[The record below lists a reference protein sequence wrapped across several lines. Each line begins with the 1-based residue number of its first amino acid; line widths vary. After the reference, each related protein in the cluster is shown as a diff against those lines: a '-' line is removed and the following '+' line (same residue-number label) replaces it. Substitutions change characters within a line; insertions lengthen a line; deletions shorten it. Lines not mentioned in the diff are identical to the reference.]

1 MNQSMNRRELLA
13 GGAIALGAALEVC
26 AMTTTEA
33 APAAKTKGFRFCLNT
48 STIQG
53 QKLSLEEEIE
63 IAAKAGYHAIEPWI
77 GEIEHYVQSGKSLSD
92 LRKRIHDHGMTV
104 EDGIG
109 FAEWIVDDD
118 TRRAHGLETAK
129 RDMDLLAQLGC
140 PHIAA
145 PAAGATD
152 QRNLD
157 LRKAAERYAKLAEIG
172 ESMGVI
178 PMVEV
183 WGFSQCLTRL
193 GEAALVAIESGYSK
207 ACILPD
213 VYHLYKGGSPVNGL
227 KLLSDSS
234 IRVFHLNDY
243 PASPPP
249 ATITDADRVYPGDG
263 IAPLTEVFDILRGMN
278 YDGVLSIELFNKAYW
293 QEDALKVARTALEKA
308 RAAEQRSLE
317 K

>member
-1 MNQSMNRRELLA
+1 MNLSLNRRELLA
-13 GGAIALGAALEVC
+13 AGAVALGSAMEVG
-26 AMTTTEA
+26 AMTTSESNELR
-33 APAAKTKGFRFCLNT
+33 PKTGFRYCLNT

-53 QKLSLEEEIE
+53 QKLSLEDEIE

-77 GEIEHYVQSGKSLSD
+77 GEIEHYVQSGKKLSD
-92 LRKRIHDHGMTV
+92 LRKRIQDHGMTV

-118 TRRAHGLETAK
+118 ARRAKGLETAK

-152 QRNLD
+152 QPHLD
-157 LRKAAERYAKLAEIG
+157 LRKAAERYAVLAEIG
-172 ESMGVI
+172 ESLGVI

-213 VYHLYKGGSPVNGL
+213 VYHLYKGGSPVSGL

-263 IAPLTEVFDILRGMN
+263 IAPLGEVFKILRSMN
-278 YDGVLSIELFNKAYW
+278 YDGVLSIELFNKTYW
-293 QEDALKVARTALEKA
+293 AQDALTVAKTALTKAKEAEARTFGG
-308 RAAEQRSLE
+308 
-317 K
+317 